1 MRILIEEYQYQAE
14 MIKDVLHGI
23 DALQDIQGK
32 VCINYVGYYY
42 NTQLNDCIFIL
53 PKVLLEDINNQELVF
68 GKYHPEEIVNLN
80 QNNPLSQHEK
90 DFIYEFSVWIY
101 RTIVVYNKTNKNGI
115 VYHQKIAHI
124 GKGIKRND
132 STFLDILLSLID
144 FNLHNQNFI
153 FFILKNIHSGYNR
166 IHWSKTI
173 SKTPA
178 FITDKVSV
186 YTEPINRKK
195 QINFDEELLIIFFS
209 ILNYISNKYGFAKHI
224 NCNFQLITGKHF
236 EAYLNGL
243 GKTRLLRIK
252 YKYFS
257 DKSLYL
263 WQLCYDF
270 FDNAQKMNIQK
281 EHKEYLLV
289 KNFNIVFE
297 AIIDELLGDK
307 DIPAGLKEQADG
319 KRIDHLYTYK
329 NLINK
334 NETEPIYYIGDS
346 KYYKLGHN
354 IGKESV
360 YKQFTYARNVIQWNL
375 NLFMNEDA
383 DDIDLQHDKRNF
395 GNVPKLRDDLT
406 EGYNIIPNFFI
417 SAKMN
422 ENLSFADKIT
432 TTDRKNKCFNTQ
444 HFNNRLFDRDT
455 LLVFHYDVN
464 FLYVLS
470 LYARHNNEQKNT
482 WKKQVRRLFRK
493 EIQKML
499 DEKYIFYQLTPKEH
513 TSIKD
518 FIDTHFRELLGKI
531 FRPTLQDER
540 LILALEKKATIE
552 ETKEELKSETWKSL
566 DTKFTIEK
574 FSIEDK

>member
-14 MIKDVLHGI
+14 IIKDVLHGI

-32 VCINYVGYYY
+32 ISINYVGYYY
-42 NTQLNDCIFIL
+42 NTQLNDCVFIL

-80 QNNPLSQHEK
+80 QSNPLSQHEK

-101 RTIVVYNKTNKNGI
+101 RTIGVYNNANKNGI
-115 VYHQKIAHI
+115 VYHQKIAQI

-132 STFLDILLSLID
+132 NTFLDILLALID
-144 FNLHNQNFI
+144 FNMHNQNFI

-173 SKTPA
+173 SNTPA
-178 FITDKVSV
+178 FITRKGPV
-186 YTEPINRKK
+186 YTTPINRKK
-195 QINFDEELLIIFFS
+195 QINFDEELMIIFFS
-209 ILNYISNKYGFAKHI
+209 ILNYISNKYGFTKHI
-224 NCNFQLITGKHF
+224 NCNFQLITGKRF
-236 EAYLNGL
+236 EVYLNGL
-243 GKTRLLRIK
+243 GKTRLLQIR

-257 DKSLYL
+257 DKALYL

-270 FDNAQKMNIQK
+270 FDNAKKMNIQK

-307 DIPAGLKEQADG
+307 EIPAGLKEQADG
-319 KRIDHLYTYK
+319 KRIDHLYTYQ
-329 NLINK
+329 NLITSNPK
-334 NETEPIYYIGDS
+334 EPIYYIGDS

-375 NLFMNEDA
+375 KLFMSEDK
-383 DDIDLQHDKRNF
+383 DDIDLINDKRNF

-417 SAKMN
+417 SAKMDSKF
-422 ENLSFADKIT
+422 SFADQIS
-432 TTDRKNKCFNTQ
+432 TTDRNNKCFNTQ

-470 LYARHNNEQKNT
+470 LYARHNNEQKYT
-482 WKKQVRRLFRK
+482 WKKRVRKLFRE
-493 EIQKML
+493 EIRKML
-499 DEKYIFYQLTPKEH
+499 DERYVFYQLTPKEH
-513 TSIKD
+513 TCIED
-518 FIDTHFRELLGKI
+518 FINSHFRELLGKI
-531 FRPTLQDER
+531 FSPSTSDDR
-540 LILALEKKATIE
+540 LILALEKKGSKE
-552 ETKEELKSETWKSL
+552 ETQNELKKETW
-566 DTKFTIEK
+566 TNIETNFDIVD
-574 FSIEDK
+574 FSIKDN

>member
-14 MIKDVLHGI
+14 IVKDILHGI

-32 VCINYVGYYY
+32 ISINYVGYYY
-42 NTQLNDCIFIL
+42 NTQLNDCVFIL

-68 GKYHPEEIVNLN
+68 GKYHPEDILNLD
-80 QNNPLSQHEK
+80 QSNPMTQHEK

-101 RTIVVYNKTNKNGI
+101 RTIVVYNNANKNGI

-132 STFLDILLSLID
+132 NTFLDILLALID

-153 FFILKNIHSGYNR
+153 LFILKNIHSGYNR

-173 SKTPA
+173 TNTPA
-178 FITDKVSV
+178 VITGSTPV
-186 YTEPINRKK
+186 YTAPVNRKK
-195 QINFDEELLIIFFS
+195 QINFDEELLGIFFS
-209 ILNYISNKYGFAKHI
+209 ILNYISNKYGFTKHI
-224 NCNFQLITGKHF
+224 NCNFQLITDKRF
-236 EAYLNGL
+236 EVYLNGF
-243 GKTRLLRIK
+243 GKTRLLKIK

-257 DKSLYL
+257 DKALYL

-270 FDNAQKMNIQK
+270 FDNAKKMNIKK
-281 EHKEYLLV
+281 ENKEYLLV

-297 AIIDELLGDK
+297 TIIDELLGDK

-319 KRIDHLYTYK
+319 KRIDHLYTYQ
-329 NLINK
+329 NLITQNLK
-334 NETEPIYYIGDS
+334 EPIYYIGDS

-375 NLFMNEDA
+375 KLFMSEDK
-383 DDIDLQHDKRNF
+383 DDIDLINDKRNF
-395 GNVPKLRDDLT
+395 GNVPKLRDELT

-422 ENLSFADKIT
+422 EKLSFADQIS

-470 LYARHNNEQKNT
+470 LYARHNNEQKCI
-482 WKKQVRRLFRK
+482 WKNRVRKLFRE

-499 DEKYIFYQLTPKEH
+499 DERYVFYQLSPKEH
-513 TSIKD
+513 TSRED
-518 FIDTHFRELLGKI
+518 FINTHFRELLGKI
-531 FRPTLQDER
+531 FTPSQSDDRI
-540 LILALEKKATIE
+540 ILALEKKESKE
-552 ETKEELKSETWKSL
+552 ETQNELKKETWTS
-566 DTKFTIEK
+566 IETYFDVVD
-574 FSIEDK
+574 FSIKDN

>member
-1 MRILIEEYQYQAE
+1 MRILIEEHQYQAE
-14 MIKDVLHGI
+14 KIKDVLHGI
-23 DALQDIQGK
+23 DDLQDIQGK
-32 VCINYVGYYY
+32 VCLNYVGYYY
-42 NTQLNDCIFIL
+42 NTLLNDCVFIL

-80 QNNPLSQHEK
+80 QSNPLSLHEK
-90 DFIYEFSVWIY
+90 DFIYDFSVWIY
-101 RTIVVYNKTNKNGI
+101 RTIVVYNQTNKNGI

-173 SKTPA
+173 SNTPA
-178 FITDKVSV
+178 FITRMGPV
-186 YTEPINRKK
+186 YTAPINRKK

-209 ILNYISNKYGFAKHI
+209 ILNYISNEYGFTKNI
-224 NCNFQLITGKHF
+224 NCNFQLITGKNF

-243 GKTRLLRIK
+243 GKTRLLQIK

-270 FDNAQKMNIQK
+270 FDNAKKMNIQK

-470 LYARHNNEQKNT
+470 LYARHNNEQKNS
-482 WKKQVRRLFRK
+482 WKKQIRVTTQSFS
-493 EIQKML
+493 KM
-499 DEKYIFYQLTPKEH
+499 KIVLTMGIAH
-513 TSIKD
+513 SD
-518 FIDTHFRELLGKI
+518 C
-531 FRPTLQDER
+531 
-540 LILALEKKATIE
+540 
-552 ETKEELKSETWKSL
+552 
-566 DTKFTIEK
+566 
-574 FSIEDK
+574 

>member
-1 MRILIEEYQYQAE
+1 MRILIEEYQYQTE

-23 DALQDIQGK
+23 DALQDINGK
-32 VCINYVGYYY
+32 VSINYVGYYY

-68 GKYHPEEIVNLN
+68 GKYHPEDIVNLN
-80 QNNPLSQHEK
+80 QSNPLSQHEK

-195 QINFDEELLIIFFS
+195 LINFDEEILIIFFS

-252 YKYFS
+252 YKYIS

-270 FDNAQKMNIQK
+270 FDNAPKMNIQK

-297 AIIDELLGDK
+297 TIIDELLGDK

-422 ENLSFADKIT
+422 ENLSFTDKIT
-432 TTDRKNKCFNTQ
+432 TTNRKNKCFNTQ

-499 DEKYIFYQLTPKEH
+499 DERYIFYQLTPKEH

-531 FRPTLQDER
+531 YRSTLQDER
-540 LILALEKKATIE
+540 LILALEKKSTIE

-566 DTKFTIEK
+566 DTKFTIEE

>member
-1 MRILIEEYQYQAE
+1 MRILIEEYQYQTE

-23 DALQDIQGK
+23 DALQDINGK
-32 VCINYVGYYY
+32 VSINYVGYYY

-68 GKYHPEEIVNLN
+68 GKYHPEDIVNLN
-80 QNNPLSQHEK
+80 QSNPLSQHEK

-195 QINFDEELLIIFFS
+195 LINFDEEILIIFFS

-270 FDNAQKMNIQK
+270 FDNAPKMNIQK

-297 AIIDELLGDK
+297 TIIDELLGDK

-422 ENLSFADKIT
+422 ENLSFTDKIT
-432 TTDRKNKCFNTQ
+432 TTNRKNKCFNTQ

-499 DEKYIFYQLTPKEH
+499 DERYIFYQLTPKEH

-531 FRPTLQDER
+531 YRSTLQDER
-540 LILALEKKATIE
+540 LILALEKKSTIE

-566 DTKFTIEK
+566 DTKFTIEE